1 MSAQHGNE
9 TRRLGIGEGLIM
21 VDLKA
26 WRQSAGIT
34 QAKAADRLAITLRH
48 YQKLEAGHAPINRR
62 LALILELDH
71 RAPHI
76 GKGE

>member
-1 MSAQHGNE
+1 M
-9 TRRLGIGEGLIM
+9 I
-21 VDLKA
+21 DLKA
-26 WRQSAGIT
+26 WRTNAGIT
-34 QAKAADRLAITLRH
+34 QAKAADRLAISERH
-48 YQKLEAGHAPINRR
+48 YRKLETGKAPINRR

>member
-1 MSAQHGNE
+1 
-9 TRRLGIGEGLIM
+9 M

-62 LALILELDH
+62 MLLLAGIVIATGDNTD
-71 RAPHI
+71 
-76 GKGE
+76 